1 MYIVYFGKNHKNHIY
16 NIINHIYNIIYIN
29 NAVIR

>member
-16 NIINHIYNIIYIN
+16 NIIYINHIIYIN